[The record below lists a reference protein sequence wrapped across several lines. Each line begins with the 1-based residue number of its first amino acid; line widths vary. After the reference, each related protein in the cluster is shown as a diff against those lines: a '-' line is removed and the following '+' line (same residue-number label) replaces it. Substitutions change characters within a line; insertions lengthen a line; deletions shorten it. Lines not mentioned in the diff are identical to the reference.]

1 MRLAAYN
8 VENLFDRPIAMNLE
22 DRAEGDA
29 VLKDF
34 AELNA
39 LLGRSAYRPADKAR
53 MVALL
58 TALGLERSDTGP
70 YAILRRN
77 RGALLRRPQGG
88 GVEVIAD
95 GRADWAGSLE
105 LREEPIDAVAMQNTA
120 QAIIAV
126 NADVLGVVEAEHRPS
141 LKAFNDGV
149 IRALGGTPYYGVMVI
164 DGNDT
169 RGIDV
174 GLMAREGFRI
184 GAVCSHVDDRPA
196 GGGEPIFSRD
206 CPDYRVTTPGGARL
220 HVLVNHLKSK
230 GGVQRVSNARRL
242 AQATR
247 VAEIYR
253 DLVADGAEHVAVI
266 GDLNDTPEGAPLAP
280 LLGGTDLR
288 DAFLHPA
295 FDDGGFPGTFGS
307 CGKRDKIDYLLLSP
321 ALFARV
327 TGGGVERRA
336 MWPGVRPKRWEV
348 FPELE
353 EERDVG
359 SDHAAI
365 WVDLDLD

>member
-8 VENLFDRPIAMNLE
+8 VENLFDRPIAMNLD
-22 DRAEGDA
+22 DRVEGDA
-29 VLKDF
+29 VLKAF
-34 AELNA
+34 AELNT
-39 LLGRSAYRPADKAR
+39 LLGRAVYRTSEKVR

-58 TALGLERSDTGP
+58 TQLGLERSDTGP
-70 YAILRRN
+70 YATLRRN
-77 RGALLRRPQGG
+77 RGALLRRPQAG
-88 GVEVIAD
+88 GVEVVAN
-95 GRADWAGSLE
+95 GRVDWAGSLE
-105 LREEPIDAVAMQNTA
+105 LRDEPIDAVAMQNTA
-120 QAIIAV
+120 RAIIALD
-126 NADVLGVVEAEHRPS
+126 ADLLGVVEAENRPS

-149 IRALGGTPYYGVMVI
+149 IGALGGTPYHGVMVI
-164 DGNDT
+164 DGNDA

-174 GLMAREGFRI
+174 GLMAREGFGI
-184 GAVCSHVDDRPA
+184 GAVRSHVDDRPP

-206 CPDYRVTTPGGARL
+206 CPDYRITTPGGARL
-220 HVLVNHLKSK
+220 HVLVNHFKSK

-253 DLVADGAEHVAVI
+253 DLIADGAEHVAVI
-266 GDLNDTPEGAPLAP
+266 GDLNDTPDSAPLAP
-280 LLGGTDLR
+280 LLGTTDLR
-288 DAFLHPA
+288 DAFLHPS

-321 ALFARV
+321 AIFNRV
-327 TGGGVERRA
+327 IGGGVERRA
-336 MWPGVRPKRWEV
+336 MWPGVRPKRWDV

-353 EERDVG
+353 EERDAG

-365 WVDLDLD
+365 WVDLDLA